1 MEYRFKSDLK
11 TVYLEMPYKLV
22 IASSS
27 GIALSDGKTTLTAS
41 VVDVNSGDE
50 IQISADSFKWTRRE
64 QSDGFTEVTGKTL
77 EVESSDLVSGSAT
90 FICSCRPT
98 AFYWADTAMITLSAS
113 VRGENGWSTT
123 TLQLYKRVSSEPAAF
138 DGGVVTYHFA
148 TGVISGDLGTWSKTV
163 PSGADPLYIIYGS
176 AFSQTDS
183 DTIQPNEWTAPALA
197 SALGVEGEK
206 GSTVATVI
214 IFQRAEN
221 KPAAPSEVVTYSF
234 KTGQFTGLGLWSSA
248 IPDGTLPCWATTATA
263 VSKTDSDTIQPSE
276 WADPKKVFAVG
287 ENGQSAPYQRQIF
300 KASVDKP
307 ATPTGTAESIP
318 EGWSLQIP
326 QRTSEE
332 LIWVSS
338 AYVVYNGTTPIYS
351 EWSEPTQYSGKD
363 GTVAIVEWQWG
374 KSSKY
379 PPDVANYTFI
389 YNNSIVA
396 FDNAVF
402 VGNASSW
409 TRGDIPDQPDGYD
422 YLWKREYDYESGQW
436 NVYLANGPA
445 GLKGNYKGLG
455 YIVVGTNSIVF
466 AGVDNKGNPS
476 LDLIELSLGGEKYNI
491 AAASFT
497 LTGIAETLYLVCP
510 IVDSLVQSLR
520 VVYPKV
526 TSDGSVNT
534 LQWVD
539 INTGESFTEA
549 YLLAEIAMNGDT
561 IDSVTIIEPR
571 TLKAYSKT
579 YFMSLMNSG
588 NMEDINAF
596 AEALG
601 IERVF
606 MRVAAMEAFI
616 HSLSANDIEL
626 IRDELRGL
634 TGAIHSTGYKKGD
647 YKNGNKSGFFL
658 DATGHAE
665 LWSAFLRDV
674 TIISK
679 TSNDQTIFSV
689 TPKYEGGDFSHSETP
704 LWKNLIDLMPKG
716 ETGGSLTIGGT
727 SYQYRWY
734 TSAVIGAN
742 YIHMM
747 NKDPQGSTFTTT
759 APYNC
764 KVQLWCGKYNTALTG
779 CGFDWYVNN
788 VKQGNLH
795 VGWYSQYT
803 TQTISLNKNDVL
815 KIVGTDGPGTA
826 RILPVE
832 YPTILGATLQGGDE
846 QCLLICKTY
855 GDAFWPYAQLE
866 ITNGTIFSSGDEILF
881 PASYQTNLVYNGK
894 SFDDYDWYLD
904 EDETSTFVSSIKQEF
919 SEGIFYNTDTSQS
932 NSLVF
937 KGKTYSITNFV
948 ISGDS
953 VSFISSSDD
962 EVTINGDTNL
972 AVSANLHVADGAGSI
987 EILNAIPA
995 STESDLGND
1004 SKPFRNIHGKN
1015 LYGDYLSVD
1024 SITTDKINLSKGS
1037 YVIYR
1042 SSSDTLWSD
1051 GYIETHIRNIRVQDD
1066 SVEEHSYGSLGG
1078 ISIAFR
1084 TLPFVSYVCTEKYTE
1099 YLLSGTSNIP
1109 LCSIYPTGTT
1119 FTVSCDF
1126 GKVGAASYLG
1136 DPVIDVKAEGFLTD
1150 TAFSQIKSA
1159 LGV

>member
-27 GIALSDGKTTLTAS
+27 GIALSNGKTTLTAS

-123 TLQLYKRVSSEPAAF
+123 TLQLYKRASSEPAAF

-221 KPAAPSEVVTYSF
+221 KPAVPSETVTYSF

-476 LDLIELSLGGEKYNI
+476 LDLIELSLGGTKYNI

-561 IDSVTIIEPR
+561 IESVTIIEPR

-606 MRVAAMEAFI
+606 IRVAAMEAFI

-679 TSNDQTIFSV
+679 TANDQIIFSV
-689 TPKYEGGDFSHSETP
+689 TPKYDGGDFSHSETAVR
-704 LWKNLIDLMPKG
+704 KKIDDLIPRSPS
-716 ETGGSLTIGGT
+716 TGNITISGT
-727 SYQYRWY
+727 TYQYEWQSSLQY
-734 TSAVIGAN
+734 IFMLSDSAEGTT
-742 YIHMM
+742 Y
-747 NKDPQGSTFTTT
+747 TTT
-759 APYNC
+759 APYDC
-764 KVQLWCGKYNTALTG
+764 QVQLKIVKGNIAFTG
-779 CGFDWYVNN
+779 TGFDYYINN
-788 VKQGNLH
+788 IKQGELYVSWPGEENK
-795 VGWYSQYT
+795 
-803 TQTISLNKNDVL
+803 TISLNKNDVL
-815 KIVGTDGPGTA
+815 KLVGTGGPGTA

-832 YPTILGATLQGGDE
+832 YPSL
-846 QCLLICKTY
+846 
-855 GDAFWPYAQLE
+855 W
-866 ITNGTIFSSGDEILF
+866 GTIEQPSIDRRFLVTRKIGDVEWPFISRSLVNQDTYVSSSLT
-881 PASYQTNLVYNGK
+881 TNIVYNGK
-894 SFDDYDWYLD
+894 YFDDYDWYLD
-904 EDETSTFVSSIKQEF
+904 EDETSTFVSSIKQKF

-953 VSFISSSDD
+953 ISFISSSGD

-972 AVSANLHVADGAGSI
+972 AVSANLHVTDGAGSI
-987 EILNAIPA
+987 EILNALPS
-995 STESDLGND
+995 STESDLGNG
-1004 SKPFRNIHGKN
+1004 SKPFRNIHAKN
-1015 LYGDYLSVD
+1015 FYGDYLSAD
-1024 SITTDKINLSKGS
+1024 SITTGKINLSKGS

-1051 GYIETHIRNIRVQDD
+1051 GYIETHIRSVRVQDD
-1066 SVEEHSYGSLGG
+1066 SVEEHSYGTLGG
-1078 ISIAFR
+1078 VDIAFR

-1126 GKVGAASYLG
+1126 GKVGAASYIG

>member
-27 GIALSDGKTTLTAS
+27 GIALSNGKTTLTAS

-64 QSDGFTEVTGKTL
+64 QSDGFTEVTGKTI

-123 TLQLYKRVSSEPAAF
+123 TLQLYKRASSEPAAF

-221 KPAAPSEVVTYSF
+221 KPAVPSDVVTYSF

-455 YIVVGTNSIVF
+455 YIVIGTNSIVF
-466 AGVDNKGNPS
+466 AGVDNKGDPS
-476 LDLIELSLGGEKYNI
+476 LDLIELFLGGTKYNI

-497 LTGIAETLYLVCP
+497 LTGISETLYLVCP

-606 MRVAAMEAFI
+606 TRVAALESFI
-616 HSLSANDIEL
+616 HALFVNDIEL
-626 IRDELRGL
+626 TLDEIRNII
-634 TGAIHSTGYKKGD
+634 GAFHSTGYKKGD
-647 YKNGNKSGFFL
+647 YQNGNKPGFFM
-658 DATGHAE
+658 DATGYIE
-665 LWSAFLRDV
+665 LWSAILRDV

-679 TSNDQTIFSV
+679 TSSNQIIFSV
-689 TPKYEGGDFSHSETP
+689 TPKYDGGDFSHTETSTRKYLGDLIP
-704 LWKNLIDLMPKG
+704 KNPTSGTCTVYGTAYNYEWTSTDYLWMLSK
-716 ETGGSLTIGGT
+716 TVGT
-727 SYQYRWY
+727 
-734 TSAVIGAN
+734 N
-742 YIHMM
+742 
-747 NKDPQGSTFTTT
+747 TFTTT
-759 APYNC
+759 APYDC
-764 KVQLWCGKYNTALTG
+764 KIQLGINVTLNWNTTS
-779 CGFDWYVNN
+779 FDWYVNN
-788 VKQGNLH
+788 IKKGSLSASGLVSMPRKQIELR
-795 VGWYSQYT
+795 
-803 TQTISLNKNDVL
+803 KNDVL
-815 KIVGTDGPGTA
+815 KIVGTGGTGLG
-826 RILPVE
+826 IVLPVE
-832 YPTILGATLQGGDE
+832 YPSIWGGIE
-846 QCLLICKTY
+846 NPSINARFVITKKI
-855 GDAFWPYAQLE
+855 GDVTWPFAQRINSISLVGNE
-866 ITNGTIFSSGDEILF
+866 NNLWF
-881 PASYQTNLVYNGK
+881 PASQTTGLVYDGK

-904 EDETSTFVSSIKQEF
+904 EDDTSTIVSSINEVF
-919 SEGIFYNTDTSQS
+919 DVGIIYNTDSSKS
-932 NSLVF
+932 NTIVY
-937 KGKTYSITNFV
+937 KGKTYSITNF
-948 ISGDS
+948 IINEGS
-953 VSFISSSDD
+953 VSFTTSSN
-962 EVTINGDTNL
+962 ETITVTEGNF
-972 AVSANLHVADGAGSI
+972 AVSANLHVLDGAGAV
-987 EILNAIPA
+987 ELMNMIP
-995 STESDLGND
+995 SSNESDIGNG

-1015 LYGDYLSVD
+1015 LYADTV
-1024 SITTDKINLSKGS
+1024 TTGKLNLSQGS
-1037 YVIYR
+1037 FVIYR
-1042 SSSDTLWSD
+1042 NDKYFTLWSD
-1051 GYIETHIRNIRVQDD
+1051 GFAEVHDYIEMSDDLDEVFTYPAQNNIAIEFATSPYVVSNVQDRYDD
-1066 SVEEHSYGSLGG
+1066 S
-1078 ISIAFR
+1078 
-1084 TLPFVSYVCTEKYTE
+1084 
-1099 YLLSGTSNIP
+1099 LSGTSNIP
-1109 LCSIYPTGTT
+1109 NYAIQALYTT
-1119 FTVSCDF
+1119 YHVYNDF
-1126 GKVGAASYLG
+1126 G
-1136 DPVIDVKAEGFLTD
+1136 EGSVQAVFKGMLTS
-1150 TAFSQIKSA
+1150 TCFSQLKSA